1 MGLENL
7 KSIFQN
13 DLDNNIDEYKS
24 NQVAYPNTN
33 LDYNENQSIPQSFGI
48 DVGIN
53 EPILDSLLRGRV
65 YEPIQFSQDFTNTSL
80 FVSPEQPPFEN
91 PNFMTELFDPR
102 STTPKERTLYFNTN
116 RTMGT
121 LQYGEGGFQ
130 ANVPSLQNG
139 ITDFSTA
146 AGNNDTPFTPLS
158 QLGVQFYNG
167 ENSDKNLSWETLY
180 NANHSPKDNPSWEA
194 GGLSAISYGPNVNR
208 DNLNIGFNSRIYGER
223 SGFGGESRTS
233 TEKKLKVSSLGGA
246 IENVTDLPIGGEP
259 YIISEIGGGRAKNRG
274 GRFLP
279 IERAATDVDRISK
292 FLQSPEGIQFLI
304 RQNAYTLI
312 PSSVIRRGNNLYRVP
327 QRFNSTLNPFQTLI
341 AAGARGL
348 GEGVPNIKIRKGGL
362 DLPLTDFL
370 PGLTREYGVDNT
382 SAATEGLLGAIPIGL
397 SFTGFS
403 INDTFTAGTPGGI
416 GSFIGN
422 AIKEAGRDIA
432 TNIPGLSALIP
443 LRKPYKG
450 DEVTLQPTHKGDEIS
465 VVGSTIT
472 SGGGLAGLAGGLAA
486 AALGVGKTIPSPA
499 KEKHGMPFYFKD
511 LRDNSYVFF
520 RAYIE
525 GMTENVSPSYA
536 ATNYIG
542 RSEPVYTYERAER
555 EINFTLKLVSQTED
569 ELDKIYEKMNH
580 LTSLCY
586 PEYVDDIYGIR
597 MKPPLMKLRYGDLYG
612 KTNQEQLG
620 YIKSISYTVEQSSPY
635 ETKVGK
641 RVPKHMMATIGYQVI
656 HSQVPNKNTRFYG
669 IRQSGDF

>member
-24 NQVAYPNTN
+24 NQVIYPNTN

-146 AGNNDTPFTPLS
+146 VGNNESPFTPLS
-158 QLGVQFYNG
+158 QLGVQFFNG

-180 NANHSPKDNPSWEA
+180 NANHSPKDNPQWEA
-194 GGLSAISYGPNVNR
+194 GGLSAINYGVNVNR

-233 TEKKLKVSSLGGA
+233 TEKKLKVSRLGGA
-246 IENVTDLPIGGEP
+246 IENVTDLPIGREP
-259 YIISEIGGGRAKNRG
+259 YVISEIGGGRAQNRG

-312 PSSVIRRGNNLYRVP
+312 PSSVIRRGINLYRVP

-432 TNIPGLSALIP
+432 SNIPGLSALIP

-450 DEVTLQPTHKGDEIS
+450 DEVTLQTTHKGDRIS
-465 VVGSTIT
+465 AIGNTIT

-511 LRDNSYVFF
+511 LRDNSYIFF

-525 GMTENVSPSYA
+525 GMTENVTPSYA
-536 ATNYIG
+536 TTNYIG

-586 PEYVDDIYGIR
+586 PQYMKDPYGIR
-597 MKPPLMKLRYGDLYG
+597 MKPPLMKLRYGELYG
-612 KTNQEQLG
+612 KRNSELMG
-620 YIKSISYTVEQSSPY
+620 ILKSLSYTVDNTSPY
-635 ETKVGK
+635 ETQEQF
-641 RVPKHMMATIGYQVI
+641 RVPRHVLVNFTYQVI
-656 HSQVPNKNTRFYG
+656 HDKTPNKNTKFYG
-669 IRQSGDF
+669 IYGV